1 MKSGGMIKVCKVT
14 PENWEWL
21 MASSFNESG
30 EICSILETNILPVA
44 LSASEP
50 EKWWCG
56 LVKKEH
62 RLGNPKTQK
71 QG

>member
-1 MKSGGMIKVCKVT
+1 
-14 PENWEWL
+14 

-44 LSASEP
+44 LSPSEP
-50 EKWWCG
+50 EKWCG

-62 RLGNPKTQK
+62 RLRNPKTQK